1 VEVRPVVESSK
12 MDLATRYLW
21 MVSFAVSYTVVVIVS
36 VSVEVVVD
44 VSVKVVPGQS
54 GSPDI

>member
-1 VEVRPVVESSK
+1 VRPVVESSK